1 MEITKLYI
9 LTLLITFINKA
20 TSLDD
25 DDLELV
31 TGDIATIIVY
41 FILSIVIVII
51 SIIFINSKI

>member
-1 MEITKLYI
+1 MVNLKYFLLLI
-9 LTLLITFINKA
+9 LTLFTK
-20 TSLDD
+20 SLDD

-41 FILSIVIVII
+41 FILSLVIVII